1 MARSYIPVYFDLLE
15 EAQELT
21 DQEFGRMIRAAI
33 MYARGIPD
41 YMDNITGNERF
52 VFRFLVG
59 QIDRNNAISDARA
72 KAGANKRMQN
82 ETNANKTKQTRTK
95 KESKADNGLFER
107 FWNEYPRKVNK
118 PGAQKAFLKIN
129 PDEAL
134 VGVMLAAITKQKASS
149 QWQESQ
155 YIPHPATWLNGHRW
169 EDEVKPMSAKTVSA
183 QQYEQ
188 RDYSNVQD
196 EIVREQ
202 EAEIREFLK
211 RKEEM
216 A

>member
-33 MYARGIPD
+33 MYARGIPN
-41 YMDNITGNERF
+41 YMDCIQGNERF

-72 KAGANKRMQN
+72 KAGANKREQTI
-82 ETNANKTKQTRTK
+82 TNANKTEQKRTKQTK
-95 KESKADNGLFER
+95 KDNGSFDQ
-107 FWNEYPRKVNK
+107 FWSAYPRKVNK
-118 PGAQKAFLKIN
+118 PGAQRAFAKIN
-129 PDEAL
+129 PDETL
-134 VGVMLAAITKQKASS
+134 LEKMLSAIDRQKASS
-149 QWQESQ
+149 QWQEPQ

-169 EDEVKPMSAKTVSA
+169 EDEVTKVSAKKVVA
-183 QQYEQ
+183 AVNYEQ
-188 RDYSNVQD
+188 RDYSGVQED
-196 EIVREQ
+196 LGDRLS
-202 EAEIREFLK
+202 AEIEARLK
-211 RKEEM
+211 RKGE